1 MKWFDFTKRYLYLFV
16 VQDKI
21 LLSDLAINTAMK
33 LTFVPLQ
40 RLLALVTGN
49 ADLCA
54 SSAISLE
61 KEFLNHT
68 CSQDQAAMTVYT
80 APPVAMMTQWVLIMR
95 TRLPETFPSCSRA
108 QETGMRC
115 RKTQNAF
122 SSSICLL
129 NWPFPALLV
138 CLSLVHG
145 CDNTMAQTTYKRKR
159 VMYGRHF

>member
-1 MKWFDFTKRYLYLFV
+1 MKRFDFTKRYLYLFV

-49 ADLCA
+49 VDLCA
-54 SSAISLE
+54 SSAISLG

-68 CSQDQAAMTVYT
+68 CSQDQAAITVYT
-80 APPVAMMTQWVLIMR
+80 APPGAMMTQWV
-95 TRLPETFPSCSRA
+95 LPETFPSCSRA
-108 QETGMRC
+108 QETGTRC

-138 CLSLVHG
+138 CLFLAHD
-145 CDNTMAQTTYKRKR
+145 CDNTMTQTTSKRKR
-159 VMYGRHF
+159 VMCGRHF

>member
-1 MKWFDFTKRYLYLFV
+1 MKRFDFTKRYLYLF

-49 ADLCA
+49 VDLCA

-68 CSQDQAAMTVYT
+68 CRQST
-80 APPVAMMTQWVLIMR
+80 
-95 TRLPETFPSCSRA
+95 
-108 QETGMRC
+108 
-115 RKTQNAF
+115 
-122 SSSICLL
+122 LL
-129 NWPFPALLV
+129 HLW
-138 CLSLVHG
+138 
-145 CDNTMAQTTYKRKR
+145 
-159 VMYGRHF
+159 